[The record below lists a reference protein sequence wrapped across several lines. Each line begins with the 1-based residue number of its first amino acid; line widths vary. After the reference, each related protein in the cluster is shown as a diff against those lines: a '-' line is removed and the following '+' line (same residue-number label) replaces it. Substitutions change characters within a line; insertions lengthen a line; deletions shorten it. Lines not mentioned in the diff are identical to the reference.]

1 MVFGLDVGFSYNTI
15 YILCNQYY
23 SYDCSSELNRIE
35 FEKNIELFS
44 RKVSS
49 RQHLDSYIDGFGKED
64 FEETQYIPIESNE
77 NMNGNN
83 VFKEFHDFIIY
94 YIVSNKMDLGNNNL
108 FLMIKL
114 SVSKR
119 IRYMT

>member
-1 MVFGLDVGFSYNTI
+1 
-15 YILCNQYY
+15 
-23 SYDCSSELNRIE
+23 
-35 FEKNIELFS
+35 
-44 RKVSS
+44 
-49 RQHLDSYIDGFGKED
+49 
-64 FEETQYIPIESNE
+64 
-77 NMNGNN
+77 MNGNN